1 MQETARRWLP
11 AAIVLTGVGYIV
23 VAPDEPLALSLL
35 FKAIPMVLIILYAI
49 ALLPADRDPI
59 HILLPVGLGF
69 SLVGDVTL
77 HWFLVGLTAFLLAHL
92 FYLGGFLTRLRATT
106 GRTATAVPLGLV
118 GILVGTELLA
128 AIQASG
134 DTELL
139 VPVAVYVVVILT
151 MAWAAILTGNRWAA
165 AGSLLFVASDT
176 VLAWHMFVET
186 VPYRDTLVMTAYYGA
201 QLLIARSLADF
212 E

>member
-1 MQETARRWLP
+1 MQEMARRWLP

-23 VAPDEPLALSLL
+23 AAPDEPLALSLL
-35 FKAIPMVLIILYAI
+35 FKAIPMVLIILYALV
-49 ALLPADRDPI
+49 LLPADRDPI
-59 HILLPVGLGF
+59 HVLIPVGLGF

-77 HWFLVGLTAFLLAHL
+77 QWFLVGLTAFLFAHL
-92 FYLGGFLTRLRATT
+92 IYIGGFLTRVRATT
-106 GRTATAVPLGLV
+106 ARIATVLPLAVVGL
-118 GILVGTELLA
+118 LVGTELLA
-128 AIQASG
+128 AVRASG

-139 VPVAVYVVVILT
+139 VPVAVYVVVILV
-151 MAWAAILTGNRWAA
+151 MAWAAILTGNHWAA

-186 VPYRDTLVMTAYYGA
+186 VPYRDTLVMTTYYGA